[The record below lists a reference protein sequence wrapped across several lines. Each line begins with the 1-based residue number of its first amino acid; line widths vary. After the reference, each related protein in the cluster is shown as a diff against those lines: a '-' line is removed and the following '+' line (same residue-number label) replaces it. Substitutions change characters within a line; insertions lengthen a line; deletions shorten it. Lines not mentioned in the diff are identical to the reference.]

1 VAGLTV
7 PDSDDNLRG
16 VHVELRDISKSFGG
30 THALEGVSL
39 TIGRGSIHALVGEN
53 GAGKSTLGKIISGVH
68 AQDHGQL
75 LLNGEPVR
83 FHSPRDAIS
92 RAVILIAQELAV
104 VPSLTVAQNVFL
116 GVEPAKAGFQNRRE
130 LRRRYAE
137 LAASVG
143 FELDGDANAGALRTA
158 DQQKVEIMR
167 ALCRNAQLIVMD
179 EPTAALSRPDVEAL
193 HKVIRQLARNGTTV
207 VLVSH
212 FLGEVLELAD
222 EVTILRDGRLVQTG
236 PAAGQTEESL
246 MAAMLGRSFDATFP
260 PKRSAA
266 ADAPVVLSV
275 RDLVAPGVHD
285 VSFDLRAGEILGLAG
300 LVGAGRSEVARAIYR
315 ANRVHAGTV
324 TVTAG
329 TATATAGTV
338 SGGTVTAG
346 RATAGGQAAGTVA
359 LTGSPRTALRAGV
372 AMIPESRKEQGL
384 LLGRSVLENVS
395 LSNLAAV
402 SRAGL
407 VRPGP
412 ERRSVRNV
420 LTRVDVRGGGPS
432 MRAAALSGGNQQK
445 LLFGRSLLR
454 DPRVL
459 IADEPTRGV
468 DVGAK
473 RAIYELLTSL
483 TASGLGVLL
492 ISSDVE
498 EILGLAHRVLVMR
511 GGRVAA
517 ELAGDGVTEA
527 AILGA
532 AFGGVSPRPHSP
544 SPGPHSPSP
553 GPHSPSP
560 GPHSP
565 SPGPHSP
572 SPRHEDVR
580 KAPPQ

>member
-1 VAGLTV
+1 VAGLIV
-7 PDSDDNLRG
+7 PDTDSNLQG
-16 VHVELRDISKSFGG
+16 AHVELRDISKSFGG
-30 THALEGVSL
+30 TRALEGVSL

-53 GAGKSTLGKIISGVH
+53 GAGKSTLGKIIAGVH
-68 AQDHGQL
+68 TPDQGQL
-75 LLNGEPVR
+75 LLDGDPVR

-92 RAVILIAQELAV
+92 RGVILIAQELAV
-104 VPSLTVAQNVFL
+104 VPSLSVAQNVFL
-116 GVEPAKAGFQNRRE
+116 GVEPRQAGFQNRRE
-130 LRRRYAE
+130 LRRRYSE

-143 FELDGDANAGALRTA
+143 FELDGDANAGSLRTA
-158 DQQKVEIMR
+158 DQQKVEILR

-193 HKVIRQLARNGTTV
+193 HKVIRQLAKNGTTV

-212 FLGEVLELAD
+212 FIGEVLELAD
-222 EVTILRDGRLVQTG
+222 EVTILRDGRLVQTV
-236 PAAGQTEESL
+236 PAAGQTEASL
-246 MAAMLGRSFDATFP
+246 MAAMLGRSLDATFP
-260 PKRSAA
+260 PKQLAA
-266 ADAPVVLSV
+266 SGARVVLSV
-275 RDLVAPGVHD
+275 RDLVAPGVRD
-285 VSFDLRAGEILGLAG
+285 VSFELRAGEILGLAG

-315 ANRVHAGTV
+315 ANRVQGGTV
-324 TVTAG
+324 TVS
-329 TATATAGTV
+329 AGTV
-338 SGGTVTAG
+338 RTG
-346 RATAGGQAAGTVA
+346 AGGGDVETVA
-359 LTGSPRTALRAGV
+359 VTGSPRTAMRAGV

-402 SRAGL
+402 SRAGV
-407 VRPGP
+407 VRPGT
-412 ERRSVRNV
+412 ERRTVREV
-420 LTRVDVRGGGPS
+420 LTRVDVRGGGQS
-432 MRAAALSGGNQQK
+432 VRAAQLSGGNQQK

-517 ELAGDGVTEA
+517 ELTGDAVTEA

-532 AFGGVSPRPHSP
+532 AFGTQSPRGDDPP
-544 SPGPHSPSP
+544 
-553 GPHSPSP
+553 
-560 GPHSP
+560 
-565 SPGPHSP
+565 
-572 SPRHEDVR
+572 
-580 KAPPQ
+580 PPQDDQTQKDAREVDE